1 MKDSNTNPVWFV
13 LTRHWLS
20 LAGVALVTSA
30 GISWLFVWP
39 LHTRSHAGN
48 PYAGIVLFLLLPM
61 VFFTGLALIPI
72 GVFLSKRRIREGIAG
87 ETFDRKA
94 ALRRLGWFI
103 AITTLANV
111 IIGTQFTYGAI
122 KHMETQQFC
131 GATCHTMKPELSA
144 YENSP
149 HSRLECV
156 ECHVAPG
163 AGGWIKSKASGIRQL
178 VEMTLNTYPRPI
190 PPALE
195 SNSLVPSSET
205 CENCHWPQKSSGVSL
220 RVLNAYAE
228 DETNTRSETVLL
240 MLVGGNKFSGIH
252 GAHLGPGIH
261 IRFAAADPAR
271 QTIPWVEV
279 RNRTTGAVRTYSV
292 DAAEDAAK
300 GLPTYEMQ
308 CVDCHN
314 RPTHTFDLP
323 GHAVDQV
330 LARGDVS
337 STLPYIKKKAV
348 ELLQANYRTSQEAA
362 TLLPDQLVKFYQQHY
377 PAIYAQRPQ
386 DVQNA
391 AKAILAIYNRNVFP
405 EMKVVWGTYPN
416 NLGHSDFPGCFRCHD
431 GSHTTQ
437 DGKTISQD
445 CNLCHQSL
453 PTEAAPPEIL
463 KTLRIEQR
471 IAQKM

>member
-1 MKDSNTNPVWFV
+1 MKDSSTNPVWFV

-39 LHTRSHAGN
+39 LHTRSHAEN
-48 PYAGIVLFLLLPM
+48 PYAGIIFFLLLPM
-61 VFFTGLALIPI
+61 VFFAGLALISL
-72 GVFLSKRRIREGIAG
+72 GVFVSKRQIREGISAD
-87 ETFDRKA
+87 TFDRKS
-94 ALRRLGWFI
+94 ALRRLAWFI

-111 IIGTQFTYGAI
+111 VIGTQFTYGAI
-122 KHMETQQFC
+122 KHMETRQFC
-131 GATCHTMKPELSA
+131 GGTCHTMKPQFAA

-163 AGGWIKSKASGIRQL
+163 AQGWFKSKASGIRQL
-178 VEMTLNTYPRPI
+178 VEMTFNSYPRPI
-190 PPALE
+190 PSALE
-195 SNSLVPSSET
+195 SNSLVPSSAT
-205 CENCHWPQKSSGVSL
+205 CENCHWPQKSNGVNL
-220 RVLNAYAE
+220 RVINAYAE

-240 MLVGGNKFSGIH
+240 MLVGGNRFSGIH

-261 IRFAAADPAR
+261 IRFAATDSTR

-279 RNRTTGAVRTYSV
+279 RNRTTGAVRTYGTEEGGDSS
-292 DAAEDAAK
+292 K

-323 GHAVDQV
+323 GHAVDQALV
-330 LARGDVS
+330 RGEVS
-337 STLPYIKKKAV
+337 HTLPYIKKKAV
-348 ELLQANYRTSQEAA
+348 ELLQANYHTSHEAA
-362 TLLPDQLVKFYQQHY
+362 TRLPEQVVSFYQQHY

-391 AKAILAIYNRNVFP
+391 AKAIVAIYNRNVFP
-405 EMKVVWGTYPN
+405 EMKIAWGTYPN

-431 GSHTTQ
+431 GSHATQ

-445 CNLCHQSL
+445 CNVCHETL
-453 PTEAAPPEIL
+453 PTEAAPPEVL
-463 KTLRIEQR
+463 KTLRIGQR
-471 IAQKM
+471 IAQK